1 MTPAMQNVVQN
12 ILLVFDL
19 NDCKIIEKMLLD
31 ILLVCVLVNWQSTVL
46 YQLKRRVLREVQ
58 SKKKHFAAIKEIQ
71 ETIFG
76 FRRRDIQQMSEK
88 NVLWIYLT
96 AKYEPDAV
104 SFVTSSVT
112 ELVILSAMRHL
123 ETETRW
129 QSV

>member
-1 MTPAMQNVVQN
+1 MQNVVQN

-31 ILLVCVLVNWQSTVL
+31 ILLVYVLVNWQSTVL
-46 YQLKRRVLREVQ
+46 YQLKRRVLHEVQ
-58 SKKKHFAAIKEIQ
+58 SKKKHFAAIEEIQ

-76 FRRRDIQQMSEK
+76 FRRTDIQQMSEK

-123 ETETRW
+123 ETETHW